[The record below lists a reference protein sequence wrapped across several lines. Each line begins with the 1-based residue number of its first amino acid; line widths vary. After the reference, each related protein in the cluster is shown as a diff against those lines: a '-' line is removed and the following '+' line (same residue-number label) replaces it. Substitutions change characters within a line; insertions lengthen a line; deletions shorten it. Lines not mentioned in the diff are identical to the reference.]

1 MSKTVSMDSMK
12 LLRLYQPRNPLFWF
26 MLVLNMLS
34 YALAWIVQNRALN
47 ALGMLLVGGFALA
60 NAVMG
65 MWLMWRLLKTAP
77 PDSPNE

>member
-1 MSKTVSMDSMK
+1 
-12 LLRLYQPRNPLFWF
+12 
-26 MLVLNMLS
+26 
-34 YALAWIVQNRALN
+34 
-47 ALGMLLVGGFALA
+47 MLLVGGFARA